1 MRATLLLALIVGVA
15 PGQAS
20 AGFTPQPWP
29 AAGAMTVEAFV
40 PEDDGTGWA
49 LRSNGALLYWAGGAF
64 HAVPG
69 DYSVVASSYR
79 RFYGDALRGYSIQCL
94 DSYRNLKY
102 VCRLADGRVWRHT
115 KPLTVKR
122 EQVEESLDNT
132 YVAQDGRVV
141 SWNTER
147 VALWQNDDWSF
158 LPAPVASDEGLP
170 VLLEHDGHII
180 LVCGLIVHVIAPD
193 GKLTTRRPGWK
204 DPTFSCVQWKG
215 ATAIRTVRGLTGP
228 QAFDLL
234 SGQPLPLPASFAE
247 VREPVTTL
255 VRSTGGSVWTKTGR
269 ALYRLGPG
277 GKVLR
282 LELPTVDSMELV
294 MIADRAD
301 TGAASETE
309 PGWDVVFTD
318 RQPGL
323 VRWNASGVE
332 RWDPR
337 KFGLPNSIRDCV
349 CTADRCFWFVAGGI
363 EARVFRLPLDDAP
376 QETLE
381 EQPGRWQTFK
391 IFPGSRPMEMDGAI
405 AFLSESGRVLK
416 RWDGNA
422 FTEQALPPSLTN
434 GVLTGVASD
443 NQGHVYL
450 RHAFRTAPFESL
462 TDMSPAAVKVVSD
475 GFTHDP
481 QGKFETALVQ
491 AVNRGAAAFNFPGWD
506 VTVTPEKKIWLL
518 DRNEEAVRHYDGIA
532 WRRIS
537 IDGSVR
543 ALTWSRRD
551 GVVLRMRDNRTL
563 VYDAGLFVEKP
574 GVAAEAPLSAQ
585 AEPAV
590 ETEGTPL
597 SGRAVSAR
605 FADRQG
611 NLWFW
616 LGQESAVAHCR
627 VADLRVTAC
636 GVAPPLQ
643 PDRLTLRASVSPP
656 LKGVRFAAR
665 LNGAGAWQP
674 LQTPLGAPARLRFP
688 CSGTYTCEV
697 AAVFLGVRLPQTA
710 RLTHEAR
717 VALPDTRLDL
727 PAGSGAP
734 WVVSRYVW
742 HPPVAAVPSSFAR
755 GESCVLTWRPADSSE
770 PWQPLDAGG
779 RFPLRR
785 LGTNG
790 VYRLE
795 FAAQE
800 EGFWCDATPVRLAV
814 RLALDEE
821 GQLLLTLDNL
831 AASEPALRA
840 AAQLRLEANRERW
853 LPLLERLR
861 QQTSGAQSRLAAL
874 RSVQEALRQTEKY
887 GNIKDR

>member
-1 MRATLLLALIVGVA
+1 MRASLLLALIVGA
-15 PGQAS
+15 ASGQAS
-20 AGFTPQPWP
+20 SGSGFQPSLTIVT
-29 AAGAMTVEAFV
+29 ANLDAFV
-40 PEDDGTGWA
+40 PENDGTGWA
-49 LRSNGALLYWAGGAF
+49 VNSHGELLYWAGGAF

-69 DYSVVASSYR
+69 DYSVAMTASR
-79 RFYGDALRGYSIQCL
+79 KIYGDASRGYSIQCL

-102 VCRLADGRVWRHT
+102 VCRLADGRAWRHT
-115 KPLTVKR
+115 KPLALKR
-122 EQVEESLDNT
+122 YPAEELLGNT

-147 VALWQNDDWSF
+147 VALWQHDDWSF
-158 LPAPVASDEGLP
+158 LPAPVANDEGMP

-180 LVCGLIVHVIAPD
+180 LICGLIFHVIAPD
-193 GKLTTRRPGWK
+193 GKLTTCRPGWK
-204 DPTFSCVQWKG
+204 EPTFSCVQWRG
-215 ATAIRTVRGLTGP
+215 STAIRTVRGLSGP

-234 SGQPLPLPASFAE
+234 SGQPLPLPAPFAE

-255 VRSTGGSVWTKTGR
+255 VRSTGGLVWTKTGR

-282 LELPTVDSMELV
+282 LELPTVDSLELV

-301 TGAASETE
+301 SGALSETE

-332 RWDPR
+332 RWDPVR
-337 KFGLPNSIRDCV
+337 LGMAHPARDCV
-349 CTADRCFWFVAGGI
+349 CTADRSFWFTSGWL
-363 EARVFRLPLDDAP
+363 EARIYRAPLDDAP
-376 QETLE
+376 QEAPE
-381 EQPGRWQTFK
+381 EQPDRWQTFK
-391 IFPGSRPMEMDGAI
+391 IFPGSRPMEMEGAI

-443 NQGHVYL
+443 NQGHFYL

-462 TDMSPAAVKVVSD
+462 TDMSPEAVKVVSD

-481 QGKFETALVQ
+481 QGKFESALVQ

-518 DRNEEAVRHYDGIA
+518 DRNEEAVRYYDGIA
-532 WRRIS
+532 WRKIR

-543 ALTWSRRD
+543 SLTWSRRD

-605 FADRQG
+605 FADRQD

-616 LGQESAVAHCR
+616 LGQESAVAYCR

-636 GVAPPLQ
+636 GAAPPLQ

-665 LNGAGAWQP
+665 LNGSGTWQP

-710 RLTHEAR
+710 RLIQEAR

-727 PAGSGAP
+727 PAGAGEP

-742 HPPVAAVPSSFAR
+742 RPPVAAEPSSFAR

-821 GQLLLTLDNL
+821 GQLLLTLDDL

-853 LPLLERLR
+853 QPLLERLH
-861 QQTSGAQSRLAAL
+861 QQTSGAQSRLTAL
-874 RSVQEALRQTEKY
+874 RSVREALRQADEH
-887 GNIKDR
+887 GNIND